1 VRRESRP
8 DLTSTWRGSIH
19 SSTTDVAPGRQ
30 PPDVKSAPLLKW
42 PGGKRNLLHLILP
55 LVPSRFNR
63 YFEPFF
69 GGGALFFALQPR
81 TAFISDKNAEL
92 IHAYSQVRDRPD
104 AVIRELRKL
113 RNSEVDYYRVRSS
126 APRNA
131 AARAARMIYL
141 ITLAFNGI
149 YRVNL
154 RGEFNVP
161 YGYKTHL
168 DVCDGDRI
176 RQASELL
183 RGAVIRDL
191 DFEEALRPAAGGDLV
206 YLDPPYTV
214 AHGANGF
221 VKYNAKIFSWQDQI
235 RLARTAEKLA
245 NKGCTVIVSNADHIS
260 IRRLYRGFQIAVL
273 ERNSIIAASSD
284 FRSRITEC
292 IFHAGGSYDAEQRCS
307 Y

>member
-1 VRRESRP
+1 MK
-8 DLTSTWRGSIH
+8 I
-19 SSTTDVAPGRQ
+19 
-30 PPDVKSAPLLKW
+30 APLLKW

-55 LVPSRFNR
+55 LVPSKFNR

-69 GGGALFFALQPR
+69 GGGALFFALRPR
-81 TAFISDKNAEL
+81 KAFISDKNAEL

-104 AVIRELRKL
+104 AVIRELRRL
-113 RNSEVDYYRVRSS
+113 PNSEEDYYKVRSS
-126 APRNA
+126 IPKNE

-168 DVCDGDRI
+168 DPCDGDRI
-176 RQASELL
+176 RKASELL
-183 RGAVIRDL
+183 RGAIIKDQ
-191 DFEEALRPAAGGDLV
+191 DFEEALRPASDGDLV

-221 VKYNAKIFSWQDQI
+221 VKYNAKIFSWTTSA
-235 RLARTAEKLA
+235 LARTAKELA
-245 NKGCTVIVSNADHIS
+245 NRGCTVIVSNADHAS
-260 IRRLYRGFQIAVL
+260 IRRLYRGFEIAVL
-273 ERNSIIAASSD
+273 ERSSIIAASSD
-284 FRSRITEC
+284 FRSRIQPTHFSC
-292 IFHAGGSYDAEQRCS
+292 GRQLRC
-307 Y
+307 

>member
-1 VRRESRP
+1 
-8 DLTSTWRGSIH
+8 
-19 SSTTDVAPGRQ
+19 
-30 PPDVKSAPLLKW
+30 LK
-42 PGGKRNLLHLILP
+42 
-55 LVPSRFNR
+55 FNR

-81 TAFISDKNAEL
+81 NAFISDKNAEL
-92 IHAYSQVRDRPD
+92 IHAYCQVRDRPD

-113 RNSEVDYYRVRSS
+113 RNNEKDYYRIRSNS
-126 APRNA
+126 PKNA

-141 ITLAFNGI
+141 VTLAFNGI

-168 DVCDGDRI
+168 DPCDGDRI
-176 RQASELL
+176 RAASELL
-183 RGAVIRDL
+183 KGAVVQEH

-214 AHGANGF
+214 AHGNNGF
-221 VKYNAKIFSWQDQI
+221 VKYNAKIFSWEDQI
-235 RLARTAEKLA
+235 RLARVARNLV
-245 NKGCTVIVSNADHIS
+245 NNGCTVIVSNADHGS
-260 IRRLYRGFQIAVL
+260 IRRLYRDFEIAVF

-292 IFHAGGSYDAEQRCS
+292 VFHAGGSYDAEEYS
-307 Y
+307 SS